1 MNQPNPLLSDFTG
14 RFGLP
19 AFGAAPPAPFRPAFD
34 AVLSCHRVEI
44 DAIAGAADKPSFA
57 NTIEALEKSGR
68 VLERVSNV
76 FFVLAGAD
84 TGDAIEA
91 VERDVSPLLAR
102 HSNALYLNRALYAR
116 IAGLYARRAALGLTA
131 EQARVLDRY
140 HTRFV
145 RAGAALDQA
154 QQDRLAALNER
165 LASLGTTFGQ
175 NVLAD
180 EKSYALILEEGDLAG
195 LPDFARDAA
204 RAAAEARGH
213 SGKYAIPL

>member
-19 AFGAAPPAPFRPAFD
+19 AFADVRPEHFRPAF
-34 AVLSCHRVEI
+34 AAALAAHRAEI
-44 DAIAGAADKPSFA
+44 DAIAGSPDKPTFA
-57 NTIEALEKSGR
+57 NTIEALETSGR
-68 VLERVSNV
+68 ALERVSNV

-116 IAGLYARRAALGLTA
+116 IAGLYARRGALGLTA

-140 HTRFV
+140 H
-145 RAGAALDQA
+145 
-154 QQDRLAALNER
+154 
-165 LASLGTTFGQ
+165 
-175 NVLAD
+175 
-180 EKSYALILEEGDLAG
+180 
-195 LPDFARDAA
+195 P
-204 RAAAEARGH
+204 
-213 SGKYAIPL
+213 